1 MTLDDLYPLTKD
13 TTRDRNKTYYVPMGC
28 SFSVAQEDPDPEL
41 NCFNPID
48 GEFRNCHD
56 PWWLEQ
62 RGQDYSQMPDDFVPY
77 HEKNEELAGSGE
89 QGAAGGGGGGCGGG
103 GGACG
108 ARAKSQE
115 EKNRSTAVLN
125 PCSTACKAA
134 MSVSADP
141 EDLLSGLITLA
152 TAVLQI
158 SDLLASLIKPEMLTE
173 MQKIK
178 DSTQDLLAKSATE
191 AVETSKSCCGGCSGS
206 CSKAC
211 NTLKETVEK
220 ELKDEELSVQNE
232 VSLAMDVMT
241 ESVMSSL
248 NYEIATILED
258 VAKCAQE
265 AGDPNTS
272 IDKQIS
278 AISKSQEKA
287 IECMKN
293 ARTASAAAAVVART
307 SISSIKSPVAATAV
321 EAAITTAD
329 DAISDAIASNSDT
342 LKTALDTAVILGVI

>member
-1 MTLDDLYPLTKD
+1 MTQDDLYPLTKD
-13 TTRDRNKTYYVPMGC
+13 TKRDRKKTYYVPQGC
-28 SFSVAQEDPDPEL
+28 SFSAAQEDPDPEL

-56 PWWLEQ
+56 LWWLEQ

-77 HEKNEELAGSGE
+77 REKNEELAGNGE

-125 PCSTACKAA
+125 PCSAACKSA

-141 EDLLSGLITLA
+141 TALLKGLITLA

-178 DSTQDLLAKSATE
+178 DSTHDLLTKSANEASTTAKS
-191 AVETSKSCCGGCSGS
+191 SCGGCSGG

-211 NTLKETVEK
+211 STLKDTVKK
-220 ELKDEELSVQNE
+220 EIKDEDPAVQAE
-232 VSLAMDVMT
+232 IMLAMDTMT
-241 ESVMSSL
+241 DSIMNTL
-248 NYEIATILED
+248 NAEIATILDD
-258 VAKCAQE
+258 VDQCAQK
-265 AGDPNTS
+265 AGDPNSS
-272 IDKQIS
+272 IDQQIT
-278 AISKSQEKA
+278 AINKSQEKA
-287 IECMKN
+287 LECMKT
-293 ARTASAAAAVVART
+293 ARIAAETAEEDAHAAASVIESPVTASAVN
-307 SISSIKSPVAATAV
+307 
-321 EAAITTAD
+321 AAITTAA
-329 DAISDAIASNSDT
+329 DAVSDAIASNSDT
-342 LKTALDTAVILGVI
+342 LKTALDTAIILGVV